1 MSVKK
6 QSIALIPLLLLITFI
21 NPSKAS
27 APPKKPAYKAQN
39 AEECIQEKECAWYAF
54 GLQMGIFDYV
64 QWVKVGKGLHKWGQ
78 VLRVATGG
86 QAQNYLP
93 QFVKVSEQLGPYIKH
108 GMIADFKTPQ
118 YIVIFT
124 DDVDR
129 VFNLWEER
137 LDNRLGQGK
146 SRFLFNI
153 MKRDNRSCL
162 SFQTR
167 DKITLDIS
175 SVFTLVD
182 TTSPEAEYCMA
193 VNFYDALGLY
203 GYLETQ
209 PFSFLSN
216 KNHEEIKFTD
226 LDLFLLFLLYQPEFK
241 SGMSAKE
248 VRSVFMEIY
257 DRAKTDFMKQNK
269 KNP

>member
-6 QSIALIPLLLLITFI
+6 QSIALIPLLLLIAFI
-21 NPSKAS
+21 SPSKAD

-64 QWVKVGKGLHKWGQ
+64 QWVKVGKALRKWGHDLPVSVKGNGNSLLPTLADVSKQ
-78 VLRVATGG
+78 LDVYFPYEMKVDSYTPK
-86 QAQNYLP
+86 YL
-93 QFVKVSEQLGPYIKH
+93 LIL
-108 GMIADFKTPQ
+108 
-118 YIVIFT
+118 T
-124 DDVDR
+124 DNVDSA
-129 VFNLWEER
+129 FNAWEKR
-137 LDNRLGQGK
+137 LDESVGK
-146 SRFLFNI
+146 GRSRILFNQ
-153 MKRDNRSCL
+153 MKTSKAGCI
-162 SFQTR
+162 SFHGQNKLTQN
-167 DKITLDIS
+167 IS

-257 DRAKTDFMKQNK
+257 DRAKIDFMKQNK
-269 KNP
+269 KNL

>member
-1 MSVKK
+1 
-6 QSIALIPLLLLITFI
+6 
-21 NPSKAS
+21 
-27 APPKKPAYKAQN
+27 
-39 AEECIQEKECAWYAF
+39 
-54 GLQMGIFDYV
+54 MGIFDYV

-93 QFVKVSEQLGPYIKH
+93 QFVKVSEQLGPHIKH
-108 GMIADFKTPQ
+108 GMIADFKNPQ

-137 LDNRLGQGK
+137 LDESVGK
-146 SRFLFNI
+146 GRSRIFFNQ
-153 MKRDNRSCL
+153 MKTSKAGCI
-162 SFQTR
+162 SFHGKNKLTQN
-167 DKITLDIS
+167 IS

-193 VNFYDALGLY
+193 VSFYDALGLY

-241 SGMSAKE
+241 SGMNAKE

-257 DRAKTDFMKQNK
+257 DRAKTDFIKQNK